1 MNDIIILCIIM
12 LNNLLVS
19 LRVLYC
25 VVNSGYGLGRSLGD
39 CIPALQIQ
47 RVLALYYFWDLEKVT
62 LAKNCISKIFV
73 LCTL

>member
-39 CIPALQIQ
+39 CIPVLQIQ
-47 RVLALYYFWDLEKVT
+47 RVLALYYFWDLVKSR
-62 LAKNCISKIFV
+62 ISQKSH
-73 LCTL
+73 

>member
-47 RVLALYYFWDLEKVT
+47 RVLALYYFWDLEK
-62 LAKNCISKIFV
+62 NCISKIFI
-73 LCTL
+73 LCTQ